1 MKEIDK
7 LLEEA
12 EHGVKDNFV
21 ERQIT
26 PEAQEFWDTLMDRVR
41 NGVIVKPY
49 RIINILKREYDIEIS
64 DSAMRRYIKKVSDG
78 K

>member
-26 PEAQEFWDTLMDRVR
+26 PEAQEFLDTLIDRVR

>member
-1 MKEIDK
+1 
-7 LLEEA
+7 
-12 EHGVKDNFV
+12 
-21 ERQIT
+21 
-26 PEAQEFWDTLMDRVR
+26 MDRVR